1 MWLGIVMQIMSNG
14 IFKSPMHRVMT
25 NTEKLRMSVAM
36 FNEPEPENEIGP
48 VEGLIVDTR
57 PRLYRNVK
65 NYGEINYRCY
75 QEGKIALET
84 VKIADN
90 SDQK

>member
-1 MWLGIVMQIMSNG
+1 MSNG
-14 IFKSPMHRVMT
+14 IFKSPLHRVVT

-36 FNEPEPENEIGP
+36 FNEPELDNEIGP
-48 VEGLIVDTR
+48 VEGLINETR

-65 NYGEINYRCY
+65 NYGEINYRSY

-84 VKIADN
+84 VKIANNCDRE
-90 SDQK
+90 K

>member
-1 MWLGIVMQIMSNG
+1 
-14 IFKSPMHRVMT
+14 
-25 NTEKLRMSVAM
+25 MSVAM
-36 FNEPEPENEIGP
+36 FNEPEAENEIGP
-48 VEGLIVDTR
+48 VEGLIDESR

-65 NYGEINYRCY
+65 NYGDINYKCY

-90 SDQK
+90 SNQR

>member
-1 MWLGIVMQIMSNG
+1 MSNG
-14 IFKSPMHRVMT
+14 IFKSIMHRVVT

-36 FNEPEPENEIGP
+36 FNEPEAENEIGP
-48 VEGLIVDTR
+48 VEGLIDESR

-65 NYGEINYRCY
+65 NYGDINYKCY

-90 SDQK
+90 SNQR

>member
-1 MWLGIVMQIMSNG
+1 
-14 IFKSPMHRVMT
+14 
-25 NTEKLRMSVAM
+25 M
-36 FNEPEPENEIGP
+36 FNEPEAENEIGP
-48 VEGLIVDTR
+48 VEGLIDESR

-65 NYGEINYRCY
+65 NYGDINYKCY

-90 SDQK
+90 SNQRWDCFIFEFPKDKIHLDQPVGKYIKVFVI